1 MTFSFTVNNINLL
14 PYIAEDGLEWTRF
27 DVEAPDTGHTL
38 DGVMHRGR
46 VAVKICMVA
55 EELAAQL
62 QALSPAPAFALYPLP
77 AAASIVPPGALNSE
91 SRPSLDGLSDAIA
104 GALAALQPQNDEP
117 VIRVYLDG
125 KQISDAVTKYQRRA
139 DRAAG

>member
-1 MTFSFTVNNINLL
+1 
-14 PYIAEDGLEWTRF
+14 
-27 DVEAPDTGHTL
+27 
-38 DGVMHRGR
+38 MHRGR
-46 VAVKICMVA
+46 VAVKIRLDVTCRP
-55 EELAAQL
+55 LT
-62 QALSPAPAFALYPLP
+62 SALYPLP
-77 AAASIVPPGALNSE
+77 AAGAIVPPGAVNSE
-91 SRPSLDGLSDAIA
+91 SRPSLDGLADAIA